1 MSMKIL
7 IVDDDQVDRIHIKRM
22 MRRIDSGNV
31 ITEAEDVDSA
41 LSLIIEQNFDVVLLD
56 YTMPKKN
63 GLELLKEIQE
73 QNIEKHSAI
82 IMMSTSEQEELALS
96 CLQAGAHDFIIK
108 SDITGYRLRR
118 AILAAQARF
127 DMETKLKE
135 SYKKVKQLAEQD
147 NLTKLANRYFFDESL
162 KLTIANNERQK
173 HKTALLLFDLD
184 HFKYVN
190 DTHGHDVGD
199 ILLQKVVHRIHTC
212 LRGNEVFSRL
222 GGDEFAIIL
231 NHLDRVGDAEKVSLR
246 ILNVLIKPF
255 FINDAQINM
264 AASIGISIYPD
275 NANDASDL
283 FKKAD
288 IAMYKAKKLGR
299 NQIAFFEDEMQQ
311 QFLNRY
317 KIENDLSQALD
328 KQQFELFY
336 QPVFNCEDSAIIG
349 FEALLRW
356 HSDQGLISPDIF
368 IPIAEES
375 RLIKPIGRWVISQ
388 ACRQISIWQEHCP
401 DLTMAINLSPIQLLD
416 SLLLPHIK
424 KCFKQ
429 YSIQPETIEF
439 EITETALLDDSWQ
452 TQAVINSLSE
462 LGCKIALDDFGTG
475 FSSLSHLH
483 HFPIDTVKIDKSLM
497 PPEGVDFSNE
507 KIIHGLVIM
516 LQYLKL
522 NIVAEGVEFQSHLTL
537 CQMLNIQKLQGY
549 LLSKPLPPGEINKIA
564 LFSRYPNM
572 MPCVVRQ

>member
-1 MSMKIL
+1 MNIL

-22 MRRIDSGNV
+22 MRRIDSENS
-31 ITEAEDVDSA
+31 ITEVEDVDSA
-41 LSLIIEQNFDVVLLD
+41 LSILIEQNFDVVLLD

-73 QNIEKHSAI
+73 QHTDKHSAI
-82 IMMSTSEQEELALS
+82 IMMSTSEEEELALS
-96 CLQAGAHDFIIK
+96 CLKAGAHDFIIK

-127 DMETKLKE
+127 DMESKLKE
-135 SYKKVKQLAEQD
+135 SYEKVKQLAEQD
-147 NLTKLANRYFFDESL
+147 GLTKLANRYFFDESL
-162 KLTIANNERQK
+162 KLTIANNERQN

-231 NHLDRVGDAEKVSLR
+231 NHLDRAGDAEKVSLR
-246 ILNVLIKPF
+246 ISNVLIKPF
-255 FINDAQINM
+255 FINDAEINM

-299 NQIAFFEDEMQQ
+299 NQIAFFEDEMQK

-317 KIENDLSQALD
+317 RIENDLKQALD

-336 QPVFNCEDSAIIG
+336 QPVFNCKDQTIIG

-356 HSDQGLISPDIF
+356 HSNQGLVSPDIF

-375 RLIKPIGRWVISQ
+375 RLIRPIGRWVISQ
-388 ACRQISIWQEHCP
+388 ACRQISIWQENWSE
-401 DLTMAINLSPIQLLD
+401 LTMAINLSPVQLLD
-416 SLLLPHIK
+416 NLLLPHIK
-424 KCFKQ
+424 KCLKK
-429 YSIQPETIEF
+429 YNIKPSTIEF

-452 TQAVINSLSE
+452 TQAIINSLSE

-497 PPEGVDFSNE
+497 PCEGADFSNE
-507 KIIHGLVIM
+507 KLVKGLVIM
-516 LQYLKL
+516 LQYLNL
-522 NIVAEGVEFQSHLTL
+522 NIVAEGVEYQSHLSM
-537 CQMLNIQKLQGY
+537 CQSLNIQKLQGY
-549 LLSKPLPPGEINKIA
+549 FLSKPVPPNEIERVV
-564 LFSRYPNM
+564 LFAGYPSI
-572 MPCVVRQ
+572 MPSVIKQ

>member
-1 MSMKIL
+1 MNIL
-7 IVDDDQVDRIHIKRM
+7 IVDDDQVDRIHIRRM
-22 MRRIDSGNV
+22 MRRIDCDNI

-41 LSLIIEQNFDVVLLD
+41 LTLLIEQNFDVVLLD

-63 GLELLKEIQE
+63 GLALLREIQA
-73 QNIEKHSAI
+73 QQIEKHSAI
-82 IMMSTSEQEELALS
+82 IMMSTSEHEELALS
-96 CLQAGAHDFIIK
+96 CLNAGAHDFILK

-135 SYKKVKQLAEQD
+135 SYEKVKQLAEQD
-147 NLTKLANRYFFDESL
+147 SLTKLANRYFFDESL
-162 KLTIANNERQK
+162 KITIANNERQQ

-231 NHLDRVGDAEKVSLR
+231 NHVDRIGDAEKVALR

-255 FINDAQINM
+255 CISDAQINM

-275 NANDASDL
+275 NANSASDL

-299 NQIAFFEDEMQQ
+299 NQIAFFEDEMQK

-317 KIENDLSQALD
+317 RIENDLKQALD

-336 QPVFNCEDSAIIG
+336 QPVFNCQDNAIVG

-356 HSDQGLISPDIF
+356 HSSQGLISPEIF

-388 ACRQISIWQEHCP
+388 ACQQISRWQAHCP
-401 DLTMAINLSPIQLLD
+401 ELTMAINLSPVQLLD
-416 SLLLPHIK
+416 NLLLSHIK

-429 YSIQPETIEF
+429 YSIQPHTIEF

-452 TQAVINSLSE
+452 TQSVINSLSE

-497 PPEGVDFSNE
+497 PSNEDDFSDE
-507 KIIHGLVIM
+507 KIVHGLVIM
-516 LQYLKL
+516 LQYLNL
-522 NIVAEGVEFQSHLTL
+522 NIVAEGVEFQSQLAM
-537 CQMLNIQKLQGY
+537 CQSLNIQKLQGY
-549 LLSKPLPPGEINKIA
+549 FLSKPVSPIEINKIA
-564 LFSRYPNM
+564 LFANYPNIK
-572 MPCVVRQ
+572 PCVVRQQ

>member
-1 MSMKIL
+1 MNIL
-7 IVDDDQVDRIHIKRM
+7 IVDDDQVDRTHIKRM
-22 MRRIDSGNV
+22 LRRIDSDSIIV
-31 ITEAEDVDSA
+31 EAEDVDSA
-41 LSLIIEQNFDVVLLD
+41 LLLLIEQNFDVVLLD

-73 QNIEKHSAI
+73 KYIEKHSAI

-108 SDITGYRLRR
+108 SDLTGYRLHR
-118 AILAAQARF
+118 AILAAQTRF
-127 DMETKLKE
+127 DMEIKLKE
-135 SYKKVKQLAEQD
+135 SYEKVKQLAEQD
-147 NLTKLANRYFFDESL
+147 SLTKLANRYFFDESL
-162 KLTIANNERQK
+162 KLTVANNERQK
-173 HKTALLLFDLD
+173 HKTVLLLFDLD

-231 NHLDRVGDAEKVSLR
+231 NHVDRVGDAEKVAMR

-255 FINDAQINM
+255 CIKDAQINM

-275 NANDASDL
+275 NANGASDL

-299 NQIAFFEDEMQQ
+299 NQIAFFEDEMQK

-317 KIENDLSQALD
+317 RIENDLKQALD

-336 QPVFNCEDSAIIG
+336 QPVFNCKNQTVVG

-388 ACRQISIWQEHCP
+388 ACLQISIWQEHCP
-401 DLTMAINLSPIQLLD
+401 DLTMAINLSPVQLSD
-416 SLLLPHIK
+416 NLLMSHIK

-429 YSIQPETIEF
+429 YNIKPKTIEF

-452 TQAVINSLSE
+452 TQAIINSLSD

-497 PPEGVDFSNE
+497 PSEEMDFANE
-507 KIIHGLVIM
+507 KLVHGLVIM

-522 NIVAEGVEFQSHLTL
+522 NIIAEGIEFQSHLTL
-537 CQMLNIQKLQGY
+537 CQSLNIQKLQGFF
-549 LLSKPLPPGEINKIA
+549 LSEPVPPDEINKTA
-564 LFSRYPNM
+564 LFVNYPGI
-572 MPCVVRQ
+572 MPCATKQQ

>member
-1 MSMKIL
+1 MNIL
-7 IVDDDQVDRIHIKRM
+7 IVDDDQIDRAHIKRM
-22 MRRIDSGNV
+22 MRRIDSANC

-41 LSLIIEQNFDVVLLD
+41 LSLLVKQNFDVVLLD
-56 YTMPKKN
+56 YSMPRKN
-63 GLELLKEIQE
+63 GLEFLKEIQDYK
-73 QNIEKHSAI
+73 IKKHSAI
-82 IMMSTSEQEELALS
+82 IMMCTSEQEELALH
-96 CLQAGAHDFIIK
+96 CLQSGAHDFIIK
-108 SDITGYRLRR
+108 SDVTGYRLRR
-118 AILAAQARF
+118 AILAAQTRF
-127 DMETKLKE
+127 DMETELKA
-135 SYKKVKQLAEQD
+135 SYAKVKQLAEQD

-162 KLTIANNERQK
+162 KLTVANNERQQ

-212 LRGNEVFSRL
+212 LRGTETFSRL

-231 NHLDRVGDAEKVSLR
+231 NHVDKIADAEKVAFR
-246 ILNVLIKPF
+246 ILNVLVKPF
-255 FINDAQINM
+255 CINHAKINM

-275 NANDASDL
+275 NAKSASDL

-299 NQIAFFEDEMQQ
+299 NQFAFFEDEMQK
-311 QFLNRY
+311 QFLKRY
-317 KIENDLSQALD
+317 RIENELKQALD

-336 QPVFNCEDSAIIG
+336 QPVFNCENRNITG

-356 HSDQGLISPDIF
+356 HSDQGIISPEIF

-375 RLIKPIGRWVISQ
+375 RLIKPIGRWVIKQ
-388 ACRQISIWQEHCP
+388 ACRQISIWQRQNP
-401 DLTMAINLSPIQLLD
+401 TLTMAINLSPIQLLD
-416 SLLLPHIK
+416 STLLLHIK
-424 KCFKQ
+424 HCMKKYQ
-429 YSIQPETIEF
+429 VDPQSIEF

-452 TQAVINSLSE
+452 TQAIINSLSE

-497 PPEGVDFSNE
+497 PSEGVDFSNE

-516 LQYLKL
+516 LQYLNL
-522 NIVAEGVEFQSHLTL
+522 NIVAEGVEFKSHLSM
-537 CQMLNIQKLQGY
+537 CQSLNIHKLQGY
-549 LLSKPLPPGEINKIA
+549 LLSKPMPCEEIDKMA
-564 LFSRYPNM
+564 LFATYPNIVNYAVQ
-572 MPCVVRQ
+572 PE

>member
-1 MSMKIL
+1 MKIL
-7 IVDDDQVDRIHIKRM
+7 IVDDDQVDRTHIKRM
-22 MRRIDSGNV
+22 MRRIDSENI

-41 LSLIIEQNFDVVLLD
+41 LSLLIEQNFDVVLLD

-63 GLELLKEIQE
+63 GLELLREIQE
-73 QNIEKHSAI
+73 QQIEKHSAI
-82 IMMSTSEQEELALS
+82 IMMSASEHEELALS
-96 CLQAGAHDFIIK
+96 CLKAGAHDFIIK

-135 SYKKVKQLAEQD
+135 SYEKVKQLAEQD

-162 KLTIANNERQK
+162 KITISNNERQQ

-199 ILLQKVVHRIHTC
+199 MLLQKVVHRVHTC

-231 NHLDRVGDAEKVSLR
+231 NHVDRTSDAEKVALR
-246 ILNVLIKPF
+246 ILDVLTKPF
-255 FINDAQINM
+255 CINDAQINM
-264 AASIGISIYPD
+264 AASIGISVYPD
-275 NANDASDL
+275 NANSARDL

-299 NQIAFFEDEMQQ
+299 NQIAFFEDDMQK

-317 KIENDLSQALD
+317 RIENDLKHALD

-336 QPVFNCEDSAIIG
+336 QPVFNCKDRKIIG

-356 HSDQGLISPDIF
+356 HSNQGLISPDMF

-388 ACRQISIWQEHCP
+388 ACQQISSWQEHCP
-401 DLTMAINLSPIQLLD
+401 ELTMAINLSPVQLLD
-416 SLLLPHIK
+416 NLLLSHIK
-424 KCFKQ
+424 KCLKQ
-429 YSIQPETIEF
+429 YGIQPETIEF
-439 EITETALLDDSWQ
+439 EITETALLDNSWQ

-497 PPEGVDFSNE
+497 PKEGIDCSDE
-507 KIIHGLVIM
+507 KLVHGLVIM

-522 NIVAEGVEFQSHLTL
+522 NIVAEGVEFQSQLTM
-537 CQMLNIQKLQGY
+537 CQSLNIQKLQGY
-549 LLSKPLPPGEINKIA
+549 FLSKPAPPAEINKIA
-564 LFSRYPNM
+564 LFANYPNI
-572 MPCVVRQ
+572 MPCVVKQQ

>member
-1 MSMKIL
+1 MNIL
-7 IVDDDQVDRIHIKRM
+7 IVDDDQVDRTHIKRM
-22 MRRIDSGNV
+22 MRRIDSSNI
-31 ITEAEDVDSA
+31 ITEAEDADSA
-41 LSLIIEQNFDVVLLD
+41 LVLLVEQNFDIVLLD
-56 YTMPKKN
+56 YTMPQKN
-63 GLELLKEIQE
+63 GLELLKEIQD
-73 QNIEKHSAI
+73 QDIKKHSAI

-96 CLQAGAHDFIIK
+96 CLKAGAHDFIIK

-135 SYKKVKQLAEQD
+135 SYDKVKQLAEQD
-147 NLTKLANRYFFDESL
+147 CLTKLANRYFFDESL
-162 KLTIANNERQK
+162 KVTISNNERQP

-199 ILLQKVVHRIHTC
+199 LLLQKVVHRIHTC

-231 NHLDRVGDAEKVSLR
+231 NHVDRVGDAEKVALR
-246 ILNVLIKPF
+246 ILKVLIKPF
-255 FINDAQINM
+255 CINGAEINM
-264 AASIGISIYPD
+264 AASIGISFYPD
-275 NANDASDL
+275 NANSASDL

-288 IAMYKAKKLGR
+288 IAMYKAKHLGR

-317 KIENDLSQALD
+317 RIENNLKQALY

-336 QPVFNCEDSAIIG
+336 QPVFNCADSSIIG

-356 HSDQGLISPDIF
+356 HSNDGLISPEVF

-388 ACRQISIWQEHCP
+388 ACQQISLWQAHCP
-401 DLTMAINLSPIQLLD
+401 SLTMAINLSPVQLLD
-416 SLLLPHIK
+416 NLLLSHIK
-424 KCFKQ
+424 KCFKTYDINPQ
-429 YSIQPETIEF
+429 TIEF

-452 TQAVINSLSE
+452 TQAVIKNLSE

-483 HFPIDTVKIDKSLM
+483 HFPINTVKIDKSLM
-497 PPEGVDFSNE
+497 PVNEVDFSNE
-507 KIIHGLVIM
+507 KLIHGLVIM
-516 LQYLKL
+516 LQYLNL
-522 NIVAEGVEFQSHLTL
+522 NIVAEGVEFQSQLAL
-537 CQMLNIQKLQGY
+537 CQSLHIQKLQGY
-549 LLSKPLPPGEINKIA
+549 LLSKPIPPDEINKFS
-564 LFSRYPNM
+564 LFANYPKIT
-572 MPCVVRQ
+572 PCVVRQ